1 MWSSSIQTVSPLSV
15 GRCYSE
21 VLLEIVEE
29 HDMGSRLSRSV
40 TLLGLLFV
48 ASLATHVSRG
58 AELPVC
64 ASDRP
69 SGVFTV
75 NLSES
80 APDCQIKSTAFF
92 FGNIAICE
100 GAVNAGG
107 TDCAANVARSDV
119 IAVSPI
125 FPPGGG
131 LPNATEY
138 IICSD
143 QNDGDQVDNMRPGAC
158 NDKMMNGMTI
168 KGIFS
173 QPTTLAFREAPG
185 ETGNPV
191 TRFRSPAQM
200 PGGLANGG
208 QPYTLTDTPEP
219 ATALLVGSILLLL
232 VALTRRR
239 RIT

>member
-1 MWSSSIQTVSPLSV
+1 
-15 GRCYSE
+15 
-21 VLLEIVEE
+21 
-29 HDMGSRLSRSV
+29 
-40 TLLGLLFV
+40 
-48 ASLATHVSRG
+48 
-58 AELPVC
+58 
-64 ASDRP
+64 
-69 SGVFTV
+69 
-75 NLSES
+75 
-80 APDCQIKSTAFF
+80 
-92 FGNIAICE
+92 
-100 GAVNAGG
+100 
-107 TDCAANVARSDV
+107 
-119 IAVSPI
+119 
-125 FPPGGG
+125 

-185 ETGNPV
+185 EIGNPV

>member
-1 MWSSSIQTVSPLSV
+1 
-15 GRCYSE
+15 
-21 VLLEIVEE
+21 
-29 HDMGSRLSRSV
+29 MGTRLSGSV
-40 TLLGLLFV
+40 TILGLLLV
-48 ASLATHVSRG
+48 ACLAPSISRA

-80 APDCQIKSTAFF
+80 TPDCQIKSTAFF

-107 TDCAANVARSDV
+107 TDCAANATRSDV

-131 LPNATEY
+131 LPSATEY
-138 IICSD
+138 IVCSD
-143 QNDGDQVDNMRPGAC
+143 QNDGDQIDNMRPGAC
-158 NDKMMNGMTI
+158 NDTMMNGMTI

-173 QPTTLAFREAPG
+173 QPTTLVFREAPG

-191 TRFRSPAQM
+191 TRFASPAKM

-219 ATALLVGSILLLL
+219 ATALLVGSLLLLL
-232 VALTRRR
+232 VAFTRRR
-239 RIT
+239 SGHR

>member
-1 MWSSSIQTVSPLSV
+1 
-15 GRCYSE
+15 
-21 VLLEIVEE
+21 
-29 HDMGSRLSRSV
+29 MGTRLSRSV
-40 TLLGLLFV
+40 TILGLVLV
-48 ASLATHVSRG
+48 VSLATGISRA

-64 ASDRP
+64 ASGQP

-80 APDCQIKSTAFF
+80 TPDCQIKSTAFF

-100 GAVNAGG
+100 GAVNMGG

-125 FPPGGG
+125 FPAGGG

-138 IICSD
+138 ILCSD

-158 NDKMMNGMTI
+158 NDTMMNGMVV

-173 QPTTLAFREAPG
+173 QPTTLVFREAPG

-191 TRFRSPAQM
+191 TKFTSPAKT
-200 PGGLANGG
+200 PGGLAM
-208 QPYTLTDTPEP
+208 
-219 ATALLVGSILLLL
+219 
-232 VALTRRR
+232 VANP
-239 RIT
+239 IP